1 MINKSIK
8 YSPKLKAL
16 GFLGK
21 SSFFFLFLFFHS
33 ETQEAFIVLFL
44 TPPSPPPPP
53 PLPRQICISKGKRI
67 SPQTP
72 EKSKLLMI
80 EMEMS
85 QVWVAAAKSIP
96 VYPVHM

>member
-44 TPPSPPPPP
+44 TPPPP

-67 SPQTP
+67 SPQTL